1 MKSSKSIVLNKSDVI
16 KTNPQNGYWGCAL
29 VLDVQEHNDEFQPLC
44 LIAVTDFLSKE
55 DFSFDQLPL
64 KKLSVL
70 NIERSLRVGEGRY
83 CDGGKEVCI
92 EIHTRRMKS
101 GQEVI
106 GRIENF
112 PFKMPVLTYEVG
124 DGKGLGYPLCGP
136 ITAILGY
143 QAVIAWRK
151 VNEKEAFL
159 MDVKDF
165 RQKTEDVL
173 RKVKI

>member
-1 MKSSKSIVLNKSDVI
+1 
-16 KTNPQNGYWGCAL
+16 
-29 VLDVQEHNDEFQPLC
+29 
-44 LIAVTDFLSKE
+44 
-55 DFSFDQLPL
+55 
-64 KKLSVL
+64 
-70 NIERSLRVGEGRY
+70 
-83 CDGGKEVCI
+83 
-92 EIHTRRMKS
+92 MKS

-124 DGKGLGYPLCGP
+124 KGKGKGYPLCGP

-159 MDVKDF
+159 MDVQDS
-165 RQKTEDVL
+165 RQKTENVL

>member
-1 MKSSKSIVLNKSDVI
+1 MKSSKSIVLNKGDVI

-44 LIAVTDFLSKE
+44 LIAVTDFISKE

-64 KKLSVL
+64 EKLSIL

-83 CDGGKEVCI
+83 CDDGKEVCI

-106 GRIENF
+106 GRMDNF
-112 PFKMPVLTYEVG
+112 PFEMPKLTYEVG
-124 DGKGLGYPLCGP
+124 DGKGLGY
-136 ITAILGY
+136 

-151 VNEKEAFL
+151 ANEKEAFL

>member
-1 MKSSKSIVLNKSDVI
+1 MKSSKSIVLNKGDVI

-44 LIAVTDFLSKE
+44 LIAVTDFISKE

-64 KKLSVL
+64 EKLSVL
-70 NIERSLRVGEGRY
+70 NIERSLRVGVNEY
-83 CDGGKEVCI
+83 CDDGKAVCI

-136 ITAILGY
+136 ITASLGF

-151 VNEKEAFL
+151 ANEKEAFL

>member
-1 MKSSKSIVLNKSDVI
+1 
-16 KTNPQNGYWGCAL
+16 
-29 VLDVQEHNDEFQPLC
+29 
-44 LIAVTDFLSKE
+44 
-55 DFSFDQLPL
+55 
-64 KKLSVL
+64 
-70 NIERSLRVGEGRY
+70 
-83 CDGGKEVCI
+83 
-92 EIHTRRMKS
+92 MKS

-124 DGKGLGYPLCGP
+124 KGKGYPLCGP
-136 ITAILGY
+136 ITASLGF

-151 VNEKEAFL
+151 ANEKEAFQS
-159 MDVKDF
+159 DVQDS

>member
-1 MKSSKSIVLNKSDVI
+1 MKSSKSVILNKGDVI
-16 KTNPQNGYWGCAL
+16 KTNPQNGYWGGAL
-29 VLDVQEHNDEFQPLC
+29 
-44 LIAVTDFLSKE
+44 
-55 DFSFDQLPL
+55 
-64 KKLSVL
+64 VL

-83 CDGGKEVCI
+83 CDDGKEVCI

-106 GRIENF
+106 GRIDNF
-112 PFKMPVLTYEVG
+112 PFEMPKLTYEVG
-124 DGKGLGYPLCGP
+124 KGKGYPLCGP

-159 MDVKDF
+159 MDVKDS

>member
-1 MKSSKSIVLNKSDVI
+1 
-16 KTNPQNGYWGCAL
+16 
-29 VLDVQEHNDEFQPLC
+29 
-44 LIAVTDFLSKE
+44 
-55 DFSFDQLPL
+55 
-64 KKLSVL
+64 
-70 NIERSLRVGEGRY
+70 
-83 CDGGKEVCI
+83 
-92 EIHTRRMKS
+92 RRMKS

-136 ITAILGY
+136 ITASLGF

-151 VNEKEAFL
+151 ANEKEAFL
-159 MDVKDF
+159 MDVQDS

>member
-1 MKSSKSIVLNKSDVI
+1 MKSSKSVILNKGDVI

-29 VLDVQEHNDEFQPLC
+29 VL
-44 LIAVTDFLSKE
+44 
-55 DFSFDQLPL
+55 
-64 KKLSVL
+64 

-83 CDGGKEVCI
+83 CDDGKEVCI

-106 GRIENF
+106 GRIDNF
-112 PFKMPVLTYEVG
+112 PFEMPKLTYEVG
-124 DGKGLGYPLCGP
+124 KGKGYPLCGP

-159 MDVKDF
+159 MDVKDS

>member
-1 MKSSKSIVLNKSDVI
+1 MKSSKSVILNKGDVI

-29 VLDVQEHNDEFQPLC
+29 VLNVREHNDEFQPLC
-44 LIAVTDFLSKE
+44 LIAVTDFISKE
-55 DFSFDQLPL
+55 DFSFAQLPVE
-64 KKLSVL
+64 KLSVL
-70 NIERSLRVGEGRY
+70 NIERSLRVGVNEY
-83 CDGGKEVCI
+83 CDYGKEVCI

-124 DGKGLGYPLCGP
+124 DGKGLEYPLCGP
-136 ITAILGY
+136 ITASLGF

-151 VNEKEAFL
+151 ANEKEAFQS
-159 MDVKDF
+159 DVQDS